1 MKILSLSLHNFR
13 GFESLDLDFDPNVT
27 ALVGVNGAG
36 KSSILDAI
44 ALSQYAL
51 VDRIR
56 SNPLDVLRPRNE
68 DIRFGASS
76 AEIRLSADLGG
87 KVFAW
92 QIAKSILEHEPR
104 NDLEALHLYI
114 NELQASLLQSS
125 VEVPLVVYLGTHRS
139 VIGVPRKGSSSHQP
153 FGALE
158 GALHA
163 GSSNFSGFFDWYRE
177 EEDVYNEQLVSGSE
191 ADAPSHLP
199 TVRAAIE
206 GVLTG
211 ARGLRVER
219 RQQRMTVEINGVRL
233 DVAQLSDGEKCLL
246 AMTGDLARRMALAA
260 PNSKEPLHQ
269 EAVVLIDEIELHL
282 HPGLQ
287 REIIPRLRR
296 VFPNVQLIVSTH
308 SPQVLSSLRAT
319 NIRVI
324 EGFALR
330 PLDRETWRRDT
341 NRILE
346 TAFHDPGRPPEVAQM
361 LNALRAAV
369 DDDRFEEARRLI
381 AELKE
386 MMGGIDPDV
395 FFYEQM
401 IPPAGDEEAAS

>member
-44 ALSQYAL
+44 ACSQAIFVNAIFSGRLDPRFLQDNDVRLGAPSSEVL
-51 VDRIR
+51 V
-56 SNPLDVLRPRNE
+56 
-68 DIRFGASS
+68 
-76 AEIRLSADLGG
+76 SADLGG
-87 KVFAW
+87 KVITW
-92 QIAKSILEHEPR
+92 RIAKATLPHEPR
-104 NDLEALHLYI
+104 NELEALRAYTD
-114 NELQASLLQSS
+114 ELRSSLRQ
-125 VEVPLVVYLGTHRS
+125 PLVELPLIVYFGTSRS
-139 VIGVPRKGSSSHQP
+139 VIDIPRKDISPRGFPPLS
-153 FGALE
+153 ALE
-158 GALHA
+158 YAFDA
-163 GSSNFSGFFDWYRE
+163 GSRSFQGFFEWFRQ
-177 EEDVYNEQLVSGSE
+177 EEDIYNEQLVSGSE

-269 EAVVLIDEIELHL
+269 QAVVLIDEIELHL

-369 DDDRFEEARRLI
+369 DDDRFEEARRIISNLN
-381 AELKE
+381 E
-386 MMGGIDPDV
+386 MVGGIDPDV
-395 FFYEQM
+395 FYYQQM
-401 IPPAGDEEAAS
+401 IPPRNLDM